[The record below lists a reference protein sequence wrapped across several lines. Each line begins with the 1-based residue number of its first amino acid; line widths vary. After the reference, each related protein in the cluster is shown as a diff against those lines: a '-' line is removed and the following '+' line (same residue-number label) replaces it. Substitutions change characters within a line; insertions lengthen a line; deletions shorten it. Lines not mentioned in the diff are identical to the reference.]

1 LASKAKQFQVEVHKV
16 ILSSFVMGKYM
27 IKYIV
32 LTSLALLTLT
42 FAVLEGLIES
52 LPPLFIQATGL
63 LTIVCAAVF
72 IIWTLKIQAQGFKK
86 DR

>member
-1 LASKAKQFQVEVHKV
+1 
-16 ILSSFVMGKYM
+16 M

-42 FAVLEGLIES
+42 CAVLEGLVES
-52 LPPLFIQATGL
+52 LPPQFIQINGL

-72 IIWTLKIQAQGFKK
+72 IIWTLKIQAERLEK
-86 DR
+86 D

>member
-1 LASKAKQFQVEVHKV
+1 
-16 ILSSFVMGKYM
+16 M

-32 LTSLALLTLT
+32 LTLLALTTLT
-42 FAVLEGLIES
+42 CAVLEGLVES
-52 LPPLFIQATGL
+52 LPSQLIQVNGL

-72 IIWTLKIQAQGFKK
+72 IVWTLKIQAQGFKK

>member
-1 LASKAKQFQVEVHKV
+1 
-16 ILSSFVMGKYM
+16 M
-27 IKYIV
+27 IKTIV
-32 LTSLALLTLT
+32 LTSLALLTMT
-42 FAVLEGLIES
+42 CAVLEGLVES
-52 LPPLFIQATGL
+52 LPPQFIQITGL